1 MHAKRR
7 FTAAVVAAG
16 GLLLLAV
23 FIGVQQFHSVNR
35 DEIGREHFF
44 SPEKPARLGIRS
56 REETQAVALQAI
68 LENKTVLVVLVQEE
82 ERHCPAAPGPIEAE
96 QTKTEKSAA
105 GPALQR
111 VEACRLA
118 G

>member
-1 MHAKRR
+1 MHVKRR

-44 SPEKPARLGIRS
+44 L
-56 REETQAVALQAI
+56 
-68 LENKTVLVVLVQEE
+68 
-82 ERHCPAAPGPIEAE
+82 PGEAG
-96 QTKTEKSAA
+96 AA
-105 GPALQR
+105 GDQKQR
-111 VEACRLA
+111 RNASCCTPGNPGKQNSTRSA
-118 G
+118 GSGRRAPLPGGARPY

>member
-1 MHAKRR
+1 MHVKRR

-68 LENKTVLVVLVQEE
+68 LENKTVLVVLVREE
-82 ERHCPAAPGPIEAE
+82 ERHCPAAPGP
-96 QTKTEKSAA
+96 AA
-105 GPALQR
+105 GGGLPAGGMNRAPSKRRQ
-111 VEACRLA
+111 A
-118 G
+118 GKK

>member
-1 MHAKRR
+1 MHVKRR

-68 LENKTVLVVLVQEE
+68 LENKTVLVVLVRADG
-82 ERHCPAAPGPIEAE
+82 RHCPAEHGPIEAE